1 MPDENDD
8 DQNQNDDT
16 SGEGGQDQTDHKAEA
31 EKWKALSRKHER
43 EAKDRAKELDQI
55 RQGSLSEAEKAAEAA
70 RQEGRQAALL
80 EVSDRMLRSEVRA
93 AALDK
98 LADPEDAYPLL
109 KGADLLEGLVDKDGE
124 VDSKAVAAA
133 VDRLVKAKPHLAKS
147 GSRPGKLRAGSEQP
161 SSKTS
166 MNDAIRGALGL

>member
-8 DQNQNDDT
+8 DQNQDDT

-31 EKWKALSRKHER
+31 EKWKSLARKHER
-43 EAKDRAKELDQI
+43 DAKDRAKELDQL
-55 RQGSLSEAEKAAEAA
+55 RQGSLSEAEKAAAAA
-70 RQEGRQAALL
+70 REEGRQAARA
-80 EVSDRMLRSEVRA
+80 EMADRMLRSEVRS

-98 LADPEDAYPLL
+98 LADPDDAFPLL
-109 KGADLLEGLVDKDGE
+109 AGAGMLEGLTDKDGE

-147 GSRPGKLRAGSEQP
+147 GSRPGKLRAGAETP

-166 MNDAIRGALGL
+166 MNDAIRGAFGL